1 MCDGGDV
8 IDNNVNDDAINDD
21 GFVDSISTGNIN
33 DDEDI
38 SDDLAVANTFEKG
51 DVGGNAAAVDTDDN
65 DGFTNNVAADNTTED
80 WVVGNNPGNDN
91 TGDEDGFVNNFAV
104 DDTTDDKVVCD
115 NATDD
120 ANDDKDVGVN
130 VVAFDTVDDE
140 YFSENVTSVVTNIA
154 SFGNTADDNH
164 GQKKNNN
171 RENVIRLKLRLAC
184 RLSFKLKTST
194 LIQNRLINTF
204 YLKTENMMNE
214 ITKIQSTK
222 LFTREYLFS
231 KEWALAAI
239 IETILT
245 NNLGKRTMNALP
257 FAQRPD
263 TLVQKASD
271 VSATD

>member
-1 MCDGGDV
+1 MRKNKIYITSFWISFNCAEEDVGVEENVGVGDGNDADFSSDEGSVDDLSTEMCDGGDV

-140 YFSENVTSVVTNIA
+140 YFSENVTSAVTSIA
-154 SFGNTADDNH
+154 SFDNTADDNH
-164 GQKKNNN
+164 GQKK
-171 RENVIRLKLRLAC
+171 
-184 RLSFKLKTST
+184 
-194 LIQNRLINTF
+194 
-204 YLKTENMMNE
+204 
-214 ITKIQSTK
+214 
-222 LFTREYLFS
+222 
-231 KEWALAAI
+231 
-239 IETILT
+239 
-245 NNLGKRTMNALP
+245 
-257 FAQRPD
+257 
-263 TLVQKASD
+263 
-271 VSATD
+271 